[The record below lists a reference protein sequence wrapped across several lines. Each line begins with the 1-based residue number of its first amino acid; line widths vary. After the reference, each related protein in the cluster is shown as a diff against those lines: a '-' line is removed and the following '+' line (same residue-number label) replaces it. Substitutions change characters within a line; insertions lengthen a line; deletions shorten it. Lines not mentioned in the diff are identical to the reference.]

1 MRAVVDTSVLI
12 SGMLSKR
19 SYPARVLDAWI
30 LKRFEPVV
38 SPELV
43 KEYTSVLARAKFAV
57 LGPVEKRLQVLE
69 MLLSLP
75 WVVMVYPEEKI
86 AVVTADLQDNVIL
99 ECAVCGRA
107 SWVVTGDKHLLR
119 LKSFRGINIVTA
131 EQFAKEILD
140 L

>member
-1 MRAVVDTSVLI
+1 MRAVVDTSVLV
-12 SGMLSKR
+12 SGMLSRR

-43 KEYTSVLARAKFAV
+43 KEYINVPTRAKFAV

-69 MLLSLP
+69 SLLSLP
-75 WVVMVYPEEKI
+75 WVVMVHPEEKI
-86 AVVTADLQDNVIL
+86 TAVTEDLQDNVVL

-107 SWVVTGDKHLLR
+107 SWVVTGDKHLLG
-119 LKSFRGINIVTA
+119 LKSFEGIAIVTA
-131 EQFAKEILD
+131 EQFAKGVLD